1 MRAAAVGGSLIVL
14 LSTLPRAAGA
24 GQEPPAAPAAASG
37 KATTATSSKEVH
49 VTISGGVTHAAA
61 DGTTSLHRAVHAN
74 DLSEVRHLIHA
85 GASVNTANRYG
96 ATPLSLAAA
105 NGNAEIVEALLTA
118 GANPAGIS
126 GEGEPVLMSAARSGN
141 LATVEML
148 LAHGADP
155 NARESWQAQTAL
167 MWAAAENHADVVQT
181 LLRHGANPNASAS
194 TLEYWALVPS
204 ESATPKVNTPKG
216 GMAVLHYAARQGAL
230 DAVRALASAP
240 GIDLN
245 LTDPDGVSAL
255 LYATFN
261 GHYDTAA
268 YLLEHGANPNVA
280 DHYGRTLL
288 YAAIDMNRLEQEA
301 RPPVRT
307 DDADTPLDLARLALD
322 KGADPN
328 APITGKIPSRCA
340 NGCYAAGVE
349 GATPL
354 WRAARENDVAAVALL
369 LSAGADPRLP
379 ARDGSTPLMVAAGQ
393 AWRDEHS
400 LGTERESIAAITLL
414 LATGLDVNET
424 NAAGQT
430 ALHGA
435 AGRGAAAVVK
445 LLVDNG
451 ARLDIKD
458 KLNRTPLDTAMG
470 VGQIVRNGGGAP
482 VDAPVKLDAAKML
495 RELMAARGV
504 AVEPYSPPPA
514 KKVEKAAVEAP

>member
-1 MRAAAVGGSLIVL
+1 MRAAAVCGSLIVL
-14 LSTLPRAAGA
+14 LSTTSDTASAC
-24 GQEPPAAPAAASG
+24 QETPAPTRPAPGIATTAASG
-37 KATTATSSKEVH
+37 KDVR
-49 VTISGGVTHAAA
+49 VTISGGVNQADA

-74 DLSEVRHLIHA
+74 DLAQVQHLIHA
-85 GASVNTANRYG
+85 GARVNTANRYG
-96 ATPLSLAAA
+96 ATPLSLAAR
-105 NGNAEIVEALLTA
+105 NGNAVIAGALLTA
-118 GANPAGIS
+118 GANPNAVS

-141 LATVEML
+141 LATVDML

-181 LLRHGANPNASAS
+181 LLRHGADPNASAS
-194 TLEYWALVPS
+194 TLEYWAMVPS

-255 LYATFN
+255 LYATLN

-268 YLLEHGANPNVA
+268 YLLEQGANPNVA

-288 YAAIDMNRLEQEA
+288 YATIDMSRLEPEP
-301 RPPVRT
+301 RPPART
-307 DDADTPLDLARLALD
+307 DDAVTPLDLARLALD

-328 APITGKIPSRCA
+328 ASITGKIPSRCA
-340 NGCYAAGVE
+340 NGCYTAGAE

-354 WRAARENDVAAVALL
+354 WRAARENDVPAVALL

-379 ARDGSTPLMVAAGQ
+379 ARDGSTPLMIAAGQ
-393 AWRDEHS
+393 GWRDEHS
-400 LGTERESIAAITLL
+400 LGTERESIDAITLL
-414 LATGLDVNET
+414 LATGLDINET

-445 LLVDNG
+445 FLVDHG

-458 KLNRTPLDTAMG
+458 TLNRTPLDTAMG
-470 VGQIVRNGGGAP
+470 VAQIVRNGGGAP
-482 VDAPVKLDAAKML
+482 SDAPVKLGAAKML
-495 RELMAARGV
+495 RELMEAKGV
-504 AVEPYSPPPA
+504 AIEPYGPPA
-514 KKVEKAAVEAP
+514 SHPAEATVRAQ

>member
-1 MRAAAVGGSLIVL
+1 V
-14 LSTLPRAAGA
+14 TL
-24 GQEPPAAPAAASG
+24 
-37 KATTATSSKEVH
+37 
-49 VTISGGVTHAAA
+49 SGGVNQADA

-74 DLSEVRHLIHA
+74 DLAQVRHLIHA
-85 GASVNTANRYG
+85 GARVNSANRYG
-96 ATPLSLAAA
+96 ATPLSLAAR
-105 NGNAEIVEALLTA
+105 NGNAAIAGALLTA
-118 GANPAGIS
+118 GANPNAVS

-141 LATVEML
+141 LATVDML

-181 LLRHGANPNASAS
+181 LLRHGADPNASAS
-194 TLEYWALVPS
+194 TLEYWAMVPS

-255 LYATFN
+255 LYATLN

-268 YLLEHGANPNVA
+268 YLLEQGANPNVA

-288 YAAIDMNRLEQEA
+288 YATIDMSRLEPEP
-301 RPPVRT
+301 RPPART
-307 DDADTPLDLARLALD
+307 DDTVTPLDLARLALD

-340 NGCYAAGVE
+340 NGCYTAGTE

-369 LSAGADPRLP
+369 LSAGADPRLA
-379 ARDGSTPLMVAAGQ
+379 ARDGSTPLMIAAGQ

-400 LGTERESIAAITLL
+400 LGTERESIDAIRLL
-414 LATGLDVNET
+414 LATGLDINET

-435 AGRGAAAVVK
+435 AARGASAVVK
-445 LLVDNG
+445 FLVDND

-458 KLNRTPLDTAMG
+458 TLNRTPLDTAMG
-470 VGQIVRNGGGAP
+470 VAQIVRNGGGAP

-495 RELMAARGV
+495 RELMAAKGV

-514 KKVEKAAVEAP
+514 KKVAKAAVEAP